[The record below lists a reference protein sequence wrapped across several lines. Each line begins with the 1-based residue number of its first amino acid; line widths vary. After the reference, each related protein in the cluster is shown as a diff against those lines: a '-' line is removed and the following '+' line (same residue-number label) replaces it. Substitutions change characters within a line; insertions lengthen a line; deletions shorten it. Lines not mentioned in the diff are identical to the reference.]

1 MDPAPRVAIT
11 GLGAWTPFGAGWAAL
26 RSGLAAGR
34 SALTLVGD
42 RAPALPEAVAGLIRD
57 LAPFRAAFPEV
68 RPPLPIAPTQI
79 ALFAAHEALTDAG
92 LAHDPQREQIGVYLG
107 RNRGPA
113 GVVAK
118 IMDAVLSGGAK
129 KTSPLL
135 FSQSVANA
143 PLGAIAAHLV
153 LRGPNL
159 MTQGGGALLLA
170 LDALRRGDAPAL
182 LVGGFEEIE
191 AHCFAADAANGFI
204 RPRCPADAIRPYDPT
219 SAGPTFGEGA
229 VFLALEP
236 LDRARARGATI
247 YAELCAAESGLGA
260 PLAGPSALAGWGSP
274 TAEALLSLIQAAL
287 RGAHLT
293 PSRLD
298 HHSGGGNGDPHLDAL
313 ERRAL
318 ALLGRPE
325 LPSTSPKGQI
335 GDGLGFG
342 AVLAAALAADAPS
355 PGREEPRPSSP
366 TSSSTAPSSPPSSAA
381 PNLPERP

>member
-1 MDPAPRVAIT
+1 MDPAFRVAIT
-11 GLGAWTPFGAGWAAL
+11 GMGAWTPFGAGWAAL
-26 RSGLAAGR
+26 RRGLAAGQ
-34 SALTLVGD
+34 SALSLVGE
-42 RAPALPEAVAGLIRD
+42 RAPALPHAVAGLIRD

-79 ALFAAHEALTDAG
+79 ALFAAKEALDRAG
-92 LAHDPQREQIGVYLG
+92 LTEDPQRELIGVFLG

-118 IMDAVLSGGAK
+118 IMESVLSGGPK

-159 MTQGGGALLLA
+159 MTQGGGALQLA

-204 RPRCPADAIRPYDPT
+204 RPCCAPDTIRPYDPT

-236 LDRARARGATI
+236 LQRARARGAAI

-260 PLAGPSALAGWGSP
+260 PIAGPSELAGWGSP
-274 TAEALLSLIQAAL
+274 TPQALRSLIQAAL
-287 RGAHLT
+287 DDARLSPG
-293 PSRLD
+293 RLD

-318 ALLGRPE
+318 ALLGRPD

-342 AVLAAALAADAPS
+342 AILAAALAADALHV
-355 PGREEPRPSSP
+355 EEHKTHALVTHIEFHGALFAALLRRPDL
-366 TSSSTAPSSPPSSAA
+366 A
-381 PNLPERP
+381 